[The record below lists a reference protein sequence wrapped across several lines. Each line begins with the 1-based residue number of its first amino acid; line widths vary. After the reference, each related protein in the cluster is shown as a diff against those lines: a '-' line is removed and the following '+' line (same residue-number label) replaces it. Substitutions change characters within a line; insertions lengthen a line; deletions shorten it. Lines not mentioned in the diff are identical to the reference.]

1 MKSAEISIFGV
12 PLWYKSNTPRTVISP
27 AVQPG
32 ECWSF
37 QGFPGYL
44 VLKLNNNV
52 YVTGFTLEHIPKSLA
67 PNGRIDSAPKIFT
80 VWVIIANYLIFF
92 NCCFYFQSEP
102 SFIFFKEKKRGRSI
116 EANILSTETIEI
128 ETSQLKNMFLLLQG
142 LETVNDGEP
151 FQFGEYEFLENG
163 TSLQYFPVQN
173 YDSQTVRSHNLVEL
187 RIESNHGNN
196 NYTCLYRFRV
206 HGTLTPS
213 LS

>member
-1 MKSAEISIFGV
+1 M
-12 PLWYKSNTPRTVISP
+12 ISP
-27 AVQPG
+27 TVQPG

-52 YVTGFTLEHIPKSLA
+52 YVTGFTMEHIPKSLA
-67 PNGRIDSAPKIFT
+67 PNGRIDSAPKLFT
-80 VWVIIANYLIFF
+80 VWVNIPFFAFHLIT
-92 NCCFYFQSEP
+92 NNELYD
-102 SFIFFKEKKRGRSI
+102 
-116 EANILSTETIEI
+116 NILTHKKSNP
-128 ETSQLKNMFLLLQG
+128 KFQG

-151 FQFGEYEFLENG
+151 YQFGEYEYLENG
-163 TSLQYFPVQN
+163 TSLQYFPVRN
-173 YDSQTVRSHNLVEL
+173 LDAHTARSHNLVEL
-187 RIESNHGNN
+187 RIESNHGNT